1 MRVAILGGWDE
12 DSARNKEW
20 EVAAGRGSQAQIIE
34 ACRAIGERLARNQ
47 HSVIVGSEKK
57 NSADYHVVHAMLG
70 KLEEPNGS
78 LPWIEVIEGI
88 ESKEALYKRERESEK
103 YSSFFSPIN
112 RIISERAIR
121 SAEKIMA
128 VQKADAVI
136 TIGGLNDTWIGGI
149 AAIVAKKPVVPLG
162 TFGGASQHLLQALN
176 SLDHALKSPDNNQKF
191 HRLANKVWNP
201 GLIDTV
207 FDLGGLSGDRVFFG
221 YCREAR
227 STASAIAKHLASL
240 GLEVKDWETDFTS
253 GRVILEEIHAA
264 VSSCKYGVFL
274 FTPDDQVG
282 EDEKQRSPRD
292 NVIFEAGY
300 FMSAHDRDRTIII
313 VQGDAKVLADYGGH
327 IYIHLKD
334 SSDISTI
341 ESELNK
347 RLGKAP
353 PIQHRS

>member
-1 MRVAILGGWDE
+1 MRVAILGGWDQE
-12 DSARNKEW
+12 AARNKEW
-20 EVAAGRGSQAQIIE
+20 AVEAGRRSQAQIIE
-34 ACRAIGERLARNQ
+34 ACRAIGERLARNK

-57 NSADYHVVHAMLG
+57 NSADYHVVHAMLNNLDG
-70 KLEEPNGS
+70 PNGS

-88 ESKEALYKRERESEK
+88 EKKEPLYKNERENPK

-112 RIISERAIR
+112 QITSGRAIR

-136 TIGGLNDTWIGGI
+136 TIGGLNDTWTGGI
-149 AAIVAKKPVVPLG
+149 AAIVARKPVVPLG

-191 HRLANKVWNP
+191 NRLANKVWNP
-201 GLIDTV
+201 ALIDTV

-221 YCREAR
+221 YCSKAR
-227 STASAIAKHLASL
+227 STANEITKYLRSL
-240 GLEVKDWETDFTS
+240 GLDVKDWATDLTS
-253 GRVILEEIHAA
+253 GRVILDEIDAA

-274 FTPDDQVG
+274 FTPDEPG
-282 EDEKQRSPRD
+282 NKPRD

-300 FMSAHDRDRTIII
+300 FMSAHGRDRTIII
-313 VQGDAKVLADYGGH
+313 VQRGTNVLADYGGH
-327 IYIHLKD
+327 IYIDLED
-334 SSDISTI
+334 PTDISTI
-341 ESELNK
+341 KAELNR

-353 PIQHRS
+353 VTTL